1 MDLWS
6 VAAEM
11 LDPQKLKNNQ
21 FVTAAIIA
29 APATAI
35 TYALRSV
42 PAKIWSSIKRATDHH
57 SSLQQRHG

>member
-1 MDLWS
+1 MNLWS
-6 VAAEM
+6 IAAEI

-42 PAKIWSSIKRATDHH
+42 PKRSGVLAQAGDYHH